1 MTMRS
6 APAMA
11 IVATC
16 LLLSAPVVRALDDD
30 KDEGDQ
36 SAVVKALSQA
46 KVSLNQGLLAGA
58 HEGTPISAKFE
69 MEDGTLQLSVY
80 TMKADKFSE
89 VGVDPISG
97 KVVNVEAIT
106 EGEDLAAAKAQSDA
120 MKKAKRSLG
129 AALQEALKANTGY
142 QAVSVTPSLKDG
154 HAVAE
159 VALAKG
165 EELKM
170 VDEKLD

>member
-6 APAMA
+6 GSAMA
-11 IVATC
+11 IVATF
-16 LLLSAPVVRALDDD
+16 LILSAPVVRAVDDD
-30 KDEGDQ
+30 KDERDQ
-36 SAVVKALSQA
+36 TAVVKALPQA
-46 KVSLNQGLLAGA
+46 KVSLNQGLLASA
-58 HEGTPISAKFE
+58 HEGTPISVKFE
-69 MEDGTLQLSVY
+69 MEDGKLQLSVY

-106 EGEDLAAAKAQSDA
+106 QGEDLEAAKAQSDA
-120 MKKAKRSLG
+120 MRKAKRSLA
-129 AALQEALKANTGY
+129 AALQEAVKANKGY
-142 QAVSVTPSLKDG
+142 QAVSVIPSLKEG

-159 VALAKG
+159 VILAKG
-165 EELKM
+165 EELKT

>member
-1 MTMRS
+1 MTIRTGS
-6 APAMA
+6 ALA

-16 LLLSAPVVRALDDD
+16 LILSAPVVRAMDEDEN
-30 KDEGDQ
+30 EGDQ
-36 SAVVKALSQA
+36 TAVVKALSQA
-46 KVSLNQGLLAGA
+46 RVSLNQGLLASA

-69 MEDGTLQLSVY
+69 MEDGKLQLSVY

-97 KVVNVEAIT
+97 KVVNVEVIT
-106 EGEDLAAAKAQSDA
+106 EGDDLAAAKSQSDA

-129 AALQEALKANTGY
+129 AALQEAIRANKGY
-142 QAVSVTPSLKDG
+142 QAVSVIPSLKDG

-159 VALAKG
+159 VVLAKG
-165 EELKM
+165 EELKT
-170 VDEKLD
+170 VEEKLD

>member
-1 MTMRS
+1 MTMRIR
-6 APAMA
+6 PALA
-11 IVATC
+11 VGAAV
-16 LLLSAPVVRALDDD
+16 LLLIAPVVRAVDDD

-36 SAVVKALSQA
+36 TAVVKALSQA
-46 KVSLNQGLLAGA
+46 KVSLNQGLLAAA
-58 HEGTPISAKFE
+58 HEGNPISAKFE
-69 MEDGTLQLSVY
+69 LENGKLQLSVY
-80 TMKADKFSE
+80 TMKADTFSE

-120 MKKAKRSLG
+120 MKKAKRSLA
-129 AALQEALKANTGY
+129 AALTEALKVNKGY
-142 QAVSVTPSLKDG
+142 QAVSVISSLKDG

-165 EELKM
+165 EELKN
-170 VDEKLD
+170 VDVKLD

>member
-6 APAMA
+6 GSALA
-11 IVATC
+11 IVATF
-16 LLLSAPVVRALDDD
+16 LILSAPVVRAVDDD

-36 SAVVKALSQA
+36 TAVVKALSQA
-46 KVSLNQGLLAGA
+46 KVSLNQGLLASA

-69 MEDGTLQLSVY
+69 MEDGKLQLSIY

-89 VGVDPISG
+89 VSVDPISG

-120 MKKAKRSLG
+120 LKKAKRSLS
-129 AALQEALKANTGY
+129 AALQEALKANKGY
-142 QAVSVTPSLKDG
+142 QAVSVIPSLKDG
-154 HAVAE
+154 HAVEE
-159 VALAKG
+159 VVLAKG
-165 EELKM
+165 EELKT